1 MPEKEE
7 MPTRFVGLDVH
18 KHYLVAAIVD
28 ADKNEVVP
36 LRRVPFVQLDDWVRK
51 NLTPQDAVVLEMTT
65 NTFQLYDDLLPHV
78 HSVTVVHPPN
88 VALIT
93 RAHVMTDKIAARTL
107 ARLHAAGLLPSVW
120 VPPADVRDHRAIVA
134 QRSKMMRLA
143 TQARNRLHA
152 VLHRHHIVP
161 PEGNLFAP
169 DNQAWWL
176 SLDISVLERVRV
188 QSDLATLQLAR
199 QQIDLLEEAMAT
211 LAAQDERTVLLVQ
224 LPGIGL
230 ITAITLLAAI
240 GDIRRFPTANH
251 LVGYAGLAGRVHD
264 SGQRHW
270 GGGIT
275 KAGRRDLRAAMV
287 ESAHVASRSHAHW
300 QAELA
305 RLEPRL
311 GRNKAIVAIAR
322 KLLVAVWH
330 VLTKGEADRYTIAE
344 STARKMLKH
353 AYRLGRENRPG
364 QSAGEYVREQLD
376 RLGVGADLTA
386 VPQGRQRAVSM
397 PPSSLKEAAEN

>member
-1 MPEKEE
+1 
-7 MPTRFVGLDVH
+7 
-18 KHYLVAAIVD
+18 
-28 ADKNEVVP
+28 
-36 LRRVPFVQLDDWVRK
+36 
-51 NLTPQDAVVLEMTT
+51 
-65 NTFQLYDDLLPHV
+65 
-78 HSVTVVHPPN
+78 
-88 VALIT
+88 
-93 RAHVMTDKIAARTL
+93 
-107 ARLHAAGLLPSVW
+107 
-120 VPPADVRDHRAIVA
+120 
-134 QRSKMMRLA
+134 
-143 TQARNRLHA
+143 
-152 VLHRHHIVP
+152 VLHRHHILP
-161 PEGNLFAP
+161 PDGNLFAP

-188 QSDLATLQLAR
+188 QSDLATLELAW
-199 QQIDLLEEAMAT
+199 QQIDLLEDAMAT

-251 LVGYAGLAGRVHD
+251 LVGYAGLGARVHD
-264 SGQRHW
+264 SGQTYRS
-270 GGGIT
+270 GGIT
-275 KAGRRDLRAAMV
+275 KAGRRDIRAAMV
-287 ESAHVASRSHAHW
+287 ESAHVASRFHPHW

-330 VLTKGEADRYTIAE
+330 VLTKGEADRYIVAE
-344 STARKMLKH
+344 STARKLLQH
-353 AYRLGRENRPG
+353 AYRLGRGNLQG

-386 VPQGRQRAVSM
+386 VPLGRQRAVSM
-397 PPSSLKEAAEN
+397 PPSSLQEATEN

>member
-1 MPEKEE
+1 
-7 MPTRFVGLDVH
+7 
-18 KHYLVAAIVD
+18 
-28 ADKNEVVP
+28 
-36 LRRVPFVQLDDWVRK
+36 
-51 NLTPQDAVVLEMTT
+51 
-65 NTFQLYDDLLPHV
+65 
-78 HSVTVVHPPN
+78 
-88 VALIT
+88 
-93 RAHVMTDKIAARTL
+93 
-107 ARLHAAGLLPSVW
+107 VW

-134 QRSKMMRLA
+134 QRSKMIRLA

-161 PEGNLFAP
+161 PEGNLFAA

-188 QSDLATLQLAR
+188 QSDLATLELAW
-199 QQIDLLEEAMAT
+199 QQIELLEDAMAA

-270 GGGIT
+270 RGGIT
-275 KAGRRDLRAAMV
+275 KAGRRDMRAAMV
-287 ESAHVASRSHAHW
+287 ESAHVASRFHPHW

-330 VLTKGEADRYTIAE
+330 VLTKGEADRYTVAE
-344 STARKMLKH
+344 STARKLLKH

-386 VPQGRQRAVSM
+386 VPLSKQRAVSL
-397 PPSSLKEAAEN
+397 PPSSLKESAEN